1 MASDPFLIYG
11 ATGYTGR
18 LVVDAAMRRGLRPIL
33 AGRKSDRLEELA
45 AERGLECRC
54 ADLTDTAALG
64 RALAGIKCA
73 LLTAGPFSDTADPM
87 VDACL
92 ASGVHYLDITGECLV
107 IERLSTRSAE
117 ARRRSCMV
125 MPACGFDVVASDALA
140 LHVSRRLPGA
150 CYLALGISGL
160 VTATR
165 GSLRTIAEQA
175 GTPVRTRRGGELTWV
190 TPGSLRRRFD
200 YGSGL
205 GWSSAVT
212 WGDVATAFHTTGI
225 PNIEVYFEETV
236 NVRAM
241 LTAGRMFGPVLQLPI
256 AQAWLKAHTQLFPE
270 GPTPTE
276 RAMHRVVIVAEAK
289 TSSGQRAVSR
299 LHTPEPYSFSAET
312 ATAIATRVLA
322 GDVECG
328 FQTPARVYGP
338 EMPLQ
343 FDGVVRED
351 LD

>member
-18 LVVDAAMRRGLRPIL
+18 LVVDAAMKRGLRPIL
-33 AGRKSDRLEELA
+33 AGRNSARLEALA
-45 AERGLECRC
+45 AQLGLECRP
-54 ADLTDTAALG
+54 ARLTDAAELR
-64 RALAGIKCA
+64 RALSGITVA
-73 LLTAGPFSDTADPM
+73 LLTAGPFSETADPM
-87 VDACL
+87 LEACL

-107 IERLSTRSAE
+107 IERLATRSSE
-117 ARRRSCMV
+117 ARGRNCMV

-175 GTPVRTRRGGELTWV
+175 GAPVRTRRDGTLTWV
-190 TPGSLRRRFD
+190 PPGTLRRHFD
-200 YGSGL
+200 YGNGAS
-205 GWSSAVT
+205 WSSAVT

-241 LTAGRMFGPVLQLPI
+241 LTAGRMFGPALQSPV

-270 GPTPTE
+270 GPTATE
-276 RAMHRVVIVAEAK
+276 RAVHRVVVVAEAS
-289 TSSGQRAVSR
+289 TDSGHRAVSR
-299 LHTPEPYSFSAET
+299 LHTPEPYSFSGET
-312 ATAIATRVLA
+312 ASAIAARVLA
-322 GDVECG
+322 GDVEPG

-338 EMPLQ
+338 DVVLQ
-343 FDGVVRED
+343 FDRVVRED
-351 LD
+351 I